1 MFRVL
6 FQEDGRKQVSENGL
20 SSNTTVLPAS
30 EASAASMCGHTTR
43 PMLSWYIW
51 VQNITEPIDIP
62 GKFEQGVQA
71 DSHDDQTSG
80 LSPL

>member
-1 MFRVL
+1 
-6 FQEDGRKQVSENGL
+6 
-20 SSNTTVLPAS
+20 
-30 EASAASMCGHTTR
+30 
-43 PMLSWYIW
+43 MLSWYIW